1 MVALFDGRVFEGVGP
16 VDVLPAGVDV
26 VQKDVH
32 DRQRPGC
39 AVGFLGIRGVVV
51 GLVGVMA
58 GHMLGA
64 LDQQRPAAGD
74 RICDPAAGSGSS
86 RRASKM
92 LTCGGV

>member
-16 VDVLPAGVDV
+16 VDILPAGVDV

-32 DRQRPGC
+32 NRQRPGC

-64 LDQQRPAAGD
+64 LDQQRTAAG
-74 RICDPAAGSGSS
+74 
-86 RRASKM
+86 
-92 LTCGGV
+92 GGVADAVAGPGVEQAGQ